1 MVDILVI
8 GATGFCGRHAA
19 RYVLEHP
26 ERSKYTVGLAARSR
40 SKIAFVGLP
49 MDDSVQIFELDI
61 LDKQAVEAVVKQ
73 AKVVL
78 NCIGPFW
85 HYGTPIVHACARNGV
100 HYVDITGETPWIF
113 DIINKFDYLATQTR
127 AIIIP
132 SCAVDS
138 IPADAGVY
146 LASQTLAHAPLGAS
160 TTASRM
166 GGGAPGGTIASF
178 IATAEDV
185 PRPLL
190 SRAARDWALSP
201 VPGAD
206 SPPLRLVYS
215 LGSRRGAVAP
225 FGAINRALVQR
236 TAGLLEL
243 ARLERKRAT
252 EEPQPGYGPAF
263 TYTEFMQTGGA
274 VSAFLVSVTIAAV
287 FVGVTFITPFR
298 WLFKRF
304 TTQPGSGPADH
315 TLERGGL
322 TFVNITASDEPS
334 PRYAKSVI
342 KGHGDPGTL
351 LTAAMVGESAIA
363 LLLDELP
370 PLAKGGGV
378 LTPMTALGDNII
390 RRMKA
395 CDRFEI
401 TSGIVDGPDGDIE
414 ESRKTR

>member
-1 MVDILVI
+1 MADILVI

-40 SKIAFVGLP
+40 SKIASIGLP
-49 MDDSVQIFELDI
+49 IDDTVQIFELDI

-113 DIINKFDYLATQTR
+113 DIISKFDYLATQTR

-146 LASQTLAHAPLGAS
+146 LASQTLGHAPLGAS

-166 GGGAPGGTIASF
+166 GGGAPGGTIATF

-190 SRAARDWALSP
+190 ARSARDWALSP

-252 EEPQPGYGPAF
+252 EEPPPGYGPAF

-287 FVGVTFITPFR
+287 FVGITFITPFR
-298 WLFKRF
+298 WLVKRF
-304 TTQPGSGPADH
+304 ATQPGSGPADD

-378 LTPMTALGDNII
+378 LTPVTALGDNII

-395 CDRFEI
+395 CERFEI

>member
-1 MVDILVI
+1 MTVDILVI

-26 ERSKYTVGLAARSR
+26 ERSKYSVGLAARSR
-40 SKIAFVGLP
+40 SKLASI
-49 MDDSVQIFELDI
+49 
-61 LDKQAVEAVVKQ
+61 KQ

-100 HYVDITGETPWIF
+100 HYTPWIF
-113 DIINKFDYLATQTR
+113 DIINQFDYLATKTS

-138 IPADAGVY
+138 IPADAGVH
-146 LASQTLAHAPLGAS
+146 LASQTLDHAPLGAS

-166 GGGAPGGTIASF
+166 AGGAPGGTIATF
-178 IATAEDV
+178 VATVEDV

-190 SRAARDWALSP
+190 ARSALDWALSP

-206 SPPLRLVYS
+206 SPPIRLVYS
-215 LGSRRGAVAP
+215 LGSRRGAIAP

-243 ARLERKRAT
+243 AHLEGKRAT
-252 EEPQPGYGPAF
+252 KGLPPPGYGPAF

-274 VSAFLVSVTIAAV
+274 ISAFFVSITIAAAFLGLT
-287 FVGVTFITPFR
+287 FVTP
-298 WLFKRF
+298 LE
-304 TTQPGSGPADH
+304 SG
-315 TLERGGL
+315 GM

-342 KGHGDPGTL
+342 KGLGDPGTL
-351 LTAAMVGESAIA
+351 LTAALVGESALS

-378 LTPMTALGDNII
+378 LTPITALGDNII

-401 TSGIVDGPDGDIE
+401 TSGIVDGPDGDFE
-414 ESRKTR
+414 ES

>member
-40 SKIAFVGLP
+40 SKIASIGLP
-49 MDDSVQIFELDI
+49 IDDSVQIFELDI

-85 HYGTPIVHACARNGV
+85 YYGTPVVHACARNGV

-113 DIINKFDYLATQTR
+113 DMINKFDYLATQTH
-127 AIIIP
+127 AIIVP

-146 LASQTLAHAPLGAS
+146 LASQTLGHAPLGAS

-166 GGGAPGGTIASF
+166 GGGAPGGTIATF

-190 SRAARDWALSP
+190 ARSARDWALSP

-215 LGSRRGAVAP
+215 LGSRRGAIAP

-243 ARLERKRAT
+243 ARLERKRAA
-252 EEPQPGYGPAF
+252 EEPPPGYGPAF

-287 FVGVTFITPFR
+287 FVGITFVTPFR
-298 WLFKRF
+298 WLVKRF
-304 TTQPGSGPADH
+304 ATQPGSGPADH

-378 LTPMTALGDNII
+378 LTPVTALGDNII

-401 TSGIVDGPDGDIE
+401 SSGIVDGPDGDLE
-414 ESRKTR
+414 ENRKTR